1 MVEHGDREILKWW
14 KMEEDQVLEGTG
26 FREVSSILGEFKC
39 NPQMGRLSAED
50 VNLEVSI
57 QGVLAVAWW
66 VKDLIAV
73 VQIAAAAWV

>member
-39 NPQMGRLSAED
+39 NP
-50 VNLEVSI
+50 
-57 QGVLAVAWW
+57 
-66 VKDLIAV
+66 
-73 VQIAAAAWV
+73 